1 MMKVYPDADLA
12 IFVTFLGGTP
22 PSFDL
27 TVTNVFRSLR
37 RVDVER
43 PARPG
48 FAVLNTLTDSFAV
61 KFIPAGRPRSSESA
75 NRKIPDLSLGLD
87 EFLGRYE
94 LATNHSRSFVSRL
107 AGWLGTITLE
117 RADSGIRLAQ
127 IPALGQYHEVGP
139 LLYENATGE
148 RLALGKNAAGY
159 LMAVGLS
166 GGIFRKTNAFAA
178 PGWTLLPFLASIL
191 ILLTALIQLRKKA
204 APPLRALAKWELIG
218 MLLVIL
224 GLLAEWQWGI
234 TLAIGRGAVVAP
246 LVWRLILH
254 AGFALLVWQSVRFF
268 GRVGQI
274 GWVGRVHGIVI
285 AAAGLMIAVSV
296 ALWRVIGS
304 FPPYWTW

>member
-27 TVTNVFRSLR
+27 TVTNVLRSLR
-37 RVDVER
+37 RVDIER

-107 AGWLGTITLE
+107 SGWIGTITLE
-117 RADSGIRLAQ
+117 RSDSGVRLAQ
-127 IPALGQYHEVGP
+127 IPALGQYREVGP
-139 LLYENATGE
+139 LLYENGTGE
-148 RLALGKNAAGY
+148 RLALAKDGGGY

-166 GGIFRKTNAFAA
+166 AGVFRKTNALAA

-191 ILLTALIQLRKKA
+191 LLLTALVQLRRKA

-218 MLLVIL
+218 LLLVIS

-234 TLAIGRGAVVAP
+234 TQAVGKGAILGPLLWRVILHGGMILMAGQAVVF
-246 LVWRLILH
+246 LGRMRQ
-254 AGFALLVWQSVRFF
+254 AGRF
-268 GRVGQI
+268 
-274 GWVGRVHGIVI
+274 GRVHGLIL
-285 AAAGLMIAVSV
+285 AAASLMVVISV
-296 ALWRVIGS
+296 TLWRVIGA
-304 FPPYWTW
+304 FPPYWNW